1 MSEKT
6 YAPPYTVTDTIIYL
20 VAEISEQVGVITI
33 KNKTIT
39 NPQLRCENQIRSIH
53 SSLAIENN
61 SLSLEQVTD
70 IINDKRI
77 LGDPGEIREVK
88 NAYDA
93 YNLLLTFDPCSA
105 NDMLKAHGILMADL
119 TKEAGY
125 FRSGGVGVFAGERL
139 VHMAPPANIVPK
151 LVSDLMHW
159 MKTSD
164 VHPLIKSCVFHYE
177 FEFIHPFSDGNGRM
191 GRMWQT
197 LLLSRWKSVFTWL
210 PVETLIRERQRE
222 YYNAL
227 VLADQAAD
235 STVFVEFMLRVIR
248 DALHDLLQTEQAHEQ
263 VTEQVERLMA
273 ALGEET
279 LSAKELLIRLGLKH
293 RPTFS
298 NNYLHPALKL
308 GLIEMTTPDKPN
320 NSKQRYRAVTRGSWH
335 DEVN

>member
-1 MSEKT
+1 MPEKT
-6 YAPPYTVTDTIIYL
+6 YIPPYTVTDTIIYL
-20 VAEISEQVGVITI
+20 VAEISEQVGVVTV
-33 KNKTIT
+33 KNKTIS
-39 NPQLRCENQIRSIH
+39 NPQLRRENRIRSIH

-61 SLSLEQVTD
+61 SLSLEQVTN

-88 NAYDA
+88 NAYDV
-93 YNLLLTFDPCSA
+93 YNLLLTFDPYSA
-105 NDMLKAHGILMADL
+105 NDILKAHGILMAGL
-119 TKEAGY
+119 TKEAGH

-139 VHMAPPANIVPK
+139 VHMAPPANILPK

-159 MKTSD
+159 LKTSD
-164 VHPLIKSCVFHYE
+164 AHPLIKSCVFHYE

-210 PVETLIRERQRE
+210 PVETLIRERQQE
-222 YYNAL
+222 YYNVL
-227 VLADQAAD
+227 VLADQAAN
-235 STVFVEFMLRVIR
+235 SAVFIEFMLRVIR
-248 DALHDLLQTEQAHEQ
+248 DALDELLQTEQ
-263 VTEQVERLMA
+263 VTEQVKRLMA

-279 LSAKELLIRLGLKH
+279 LSAKELLARLGLKH

-308 GLIEMTTPDKPN
+308 GLVEMTTPDKPN
-320 NSKQRYRAVTRGSWH
+320 NSRQRYRAVKRGSRN